1 MAGVEI
7 IEDKFVY
14 SHHAKDPAY
23 LKLCNAFDIVRIH
36 KFGDFDDK
44 ESFKEMCEF
53 AMRQDEVKV
62 AAANEKLSEAEEDF
76 SDVDDWKKKLCYT
89 SKGAVLENSLYNA
102 KLIMQNDP
110 LLKNIVFMDAIEV
123 TTTLISKATI
133 LNLEMKE

>member
-1 MAGVEI
+1 M
-7 IEDKFVY
+7 Y

-53 AMRQDEVKV
+53 AMQQDEVKV

-76 SDVDDWKKKLCYT
+76 SDVDDWKKKLRCT
-89 SKGAVLENSLYNA
+89 SKGRFFLEQYQWPKPFWQKGHCLVRFSAL
-102 KLIMQNDP
+102 
-110 LLKNIVFMDAIEV
+110 
-123 TTTLISKATI
+123 
-133 LNLEMKE
+133 